1 MDEEELSKWT
11 LAGRIS
17 GRARD
22 IGAGM
27 IEEDITHLEV
37 AEAVEEYIHEKG
49 GEIAFPINIAI
60 NDVAAHYT
68 PKSTDKTTF
77 KHGDLVKID
86 VGAHIDG
93 YIGDTARTVEVGS
106 SIYSDLIE
114 ASRRSLEAITE
125 ILRGGISVS
134 TIGSVVERTMMSI
147 GFKPII
153 NLTGHSIKRYN
164 LHAGI
169 SVPSYDDRSDSYI
182 PAGTIVAI
190 EPFSTTG
197 VGEVKSW
204 KRSNIYRFVRERSNL
219 KPDQEAALR
228 AIVSGRSSL
237 PFSERWL
244 AGHVIRADKALAGLV
259 RTGAVYPYPIL
270 KEVTGGMVAQTEH
283 TFYITDRGCKVLTR

>member
-1 MDEEELSKWT
+1 MNEEELSKWT

-17 GRARD
+17 GKARD

-27 IEEDITHLEV
+27 IEEDTMHLEV
-37 AEAVEEYIHEKG
+37 VEAVEEYIHEKG
-49 GEIAFPINIAI
+49 AEIAFPINIAI

-68 PKSTDKTTF
+68 PKSKDKAVF
-77 KHGDLVKID
+77 RHGDLVKID

-134 TIGSVVERTMMSI
+134 TIGSVVERTMMSF

-169 SVPSYDDRSDSYI
+169 SVPNYDDRSDSYL
-182 PAGTIVAI
+182 PAGTIIAI

-204 KRSNIYRFVRERSNL
+204 KRSNIYRFVRERAHL
-219 KPDQEAALR
+219 KPDQEKALE

-244 AGHVIRADKALAGLV
+244 AGHVKRADKALTGLV

-283 TFYITDRGCKVLTR
+283 TFYITDSGCRVLTR